1 MATFKPITSE
11 EIASSSCRVK
21 VLGEPAEV
29 WASWW
34 NDCDSAD
41 TSKKYLFG
49 VVEDDEKPFV
59 RWVTV
64 WPAVNCARQR
74 VNGTQMHLIKPECA
88 DSELKHR
95 YMKIIAVQSEILNC
109 KHERPLPLDYHLFR
123 FTDSSFIRGRC

>member
-1 MATFKPITSE
+1 MATFKPNSL
-11 EIASSSCRVK
+11 SHLKKLLLQVVK

-59 RWVTV
+59 RLVTV

-74 VNGTQMHLIKPECA
+74 VNGTQMHLMKPECA
-88 DSELKHR
+88 DSELK
-95 YMKIIAVQSEILNC
+95 Q
-109 KHERPLPLDYHLFR
+109 RPVF
-123 FTDSSFIRGRC
+123 